1 VNRTDTLTRSRT
13 PLLLGVAAS
22 VAMVAAIAYG
32 MASGGFVDG
41 LRTVLGDA
49 WGRVTMVDLAAG
61 LVMVAAWI
69 AWREGSMR
77 KAVPWWLLLVVTGN
91 LATGIYVIKAAR
103 EASNVEEF
111 LVGRATGGV

>member
-1 VNRTDTLTRSRT
+1 MV
-13 PLLLGVAAS
+13 VA
-22 VAMVAAIAYG
+22 IGYG

-41 LRTVLGDA
+41 LRTVLGDP

-61 LVMVAAWI
+61 LVLVAAWI

-77 KAVPWWLLLVVTGN
+77 KALPWWVLLVLTGN

-103 EASNVEEF
+103 EATGVEEF
-111 LVGRATGGV
+111 LVGRVTGGV